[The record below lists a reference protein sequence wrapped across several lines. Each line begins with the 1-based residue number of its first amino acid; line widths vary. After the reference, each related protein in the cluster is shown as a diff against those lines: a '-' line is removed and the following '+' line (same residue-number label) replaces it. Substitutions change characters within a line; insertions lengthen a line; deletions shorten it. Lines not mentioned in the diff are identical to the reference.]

1 MKANSK
7 LPVPDLLAQQHSAKL
22 EALIVEKI
30 QTSGGKITFAD
41 YMQTCLYQP
50 GLGYYSAGLSKIG
63 AAGDFVTAPE
73 ISPLFSQAVA
83 RHIADVL
90 TQSGGDCLEFG
101 AGSGKMAGDILLQLA
116 HWQCL
121 PGHYY
126 IIEASA
132 DLRLRQ
138 QQYLSE
144 KLGKLFNKLVW
155 LDQLPDNFTGAVL
168 ANEVC
173 DAMPVHSLI
182 FQETGIFEQYVGW
195 PDQQLAWQ
203 TGPLS
208 TPAIA
213 EKAECIS
220 PLLTTRPFNCE
231 VNLYAEAWLTSLAAI
246 LEQGAIFII
255 DYGHTAND
263 YFHARRAAGG
273 IRCHYQHQVH
283 DEPLILPGLQDLTTH
298 VNFTDLAETAHQA
311 GLNVAGLQTQSD
323 FLLAGDML
331 NLAQQQMLD
340 DFQQLQQSAAL
351 KRLLLP
357 EQMGAIFKALT
368 LSKSLSPLPRCQQGD
383 LRWQL

>member
-7 LPVPDLLAQQHSAKL
+7 LPVPNLLAQQRSANL
-22 EALIVEKI
+22 ETLIVEKI
-30 QTSGGKITFAD
+30 QATGGKITFAD
-41 YMQTCLYQP
+41 YMHTCLYQP
-50 GLGYYSAGLSKIG
+50 GLGYYSAGLSKFG
-63 AAGDFVTAPE
+63 ATGDFVTAPE
-73 ISPLFSQAVA
+73 ISPLFSQAFA

-116 HWQCL
+116 QWQSL
-121 PGHYY
+121 PAYYY

-132 DLRLRQ
+132 DLRFRQ
-138 QQYLSE
+138 HQYLSE
-144 KLGKLFNKLVW
+144 KLGELFDKVVW
-155 LDQLPDNFTGAVL
+155 LDRLPNHFTGAVL

-173 DAMPVHSLI
+173 DAMPVHSLL
-182 FQETGIFEQYVGW
+182 FEERGIFEHYVAWDG
-195 PDQQLAWQ
+195 QQLIWQ

-208 TPAIA
+208 TPMLND
-213 EKAECIS
+213 KAACIS
-220 PLLTTRPFNCE
+220 PLLTTRPFKCE
-231 VNLYAEAWLTSLAAI
+231 VNLYAEAWLGSLAAI
-246 LEQGAIFII
+246 IKQGAIFII

-263 YFHARRAAGG
+263 YFHASRASGG

-283 DEPLILPGLQDLTTH
+283 DEPLILHGLQDLTAH

-311 GLNVAGLQTQSD
+311 GLQVAGLQSQSD

-331 NLAQQQMLD
+331 NLTQQQALD

-357 EQMGAIFKALT
+357 AQMGGIFKALI
-368 LSKSLSPLPRCQQGD
+368 LSKNLSPLPRCQQGD